1 MKIETTYTFT
11 DDEIKA
17 AYDKFEERKSLTELD
32 LLALINGAKKW
43 IELKEACQKD
53 PSYQWGCGHIIYQK
67 GVFMTFVA
75 HVKYWAEYLN
85 DGSGDYKNVS
95 CFIVADSFSEV
106 VNIIMDYYGKDY
118 VEKLSIE
125 TFGPDQML
133 EFDDNNIDESY
144 LFNEIYNQLAPKQIW

>member
-1 MKIETTYTFT
+1 
-11 DDEIKA
+11 
-17 AYDKFEERKSLTELD
+17 
-32 LLALINGAKKW
+32 
-43 IELKEACQKD
+43 
-53 PSYQWGCGHIIYQK
+53 
-67 GVFMTFVA
+67 MTFVA